1 MRSLLGILFIATLAS
16 MSAMEAASLLILCA
30 IVFVGFNKQLSHFH
44 FKVFK
49 HNLLSNA
56 LIFWFIFSGIGLGL
70 ALGVSEGGLYL
81 LGEFRWVFN
90 LFLLALLFIIIKLE
104 NKSVLFASSIYSVVC
119 AYAVAGSLLSYDLVK
134 QREVLPIEHMSISR
148 AGGLFSNPMT
158 LAHSYG
164 VFVCLFL
171 AVVLLIPRNEKT
183 AKYLNLSWMAGV
195 LGALTLFL
203 TFTRGVWISV
213 FFAVLFMLFL
223 VRRRLAGF
231 FTVGVAALFAALF
244 TFWEDFRNRVLYAF
258 HPESMDQIRINLWRA
273 NWEIFKDNPWFGLG
287 WGQNTK
293 ALPEYFAKLGITD
306 ERFIMITHAHNQP
319 LHMLAGTGILGFAGF
334 VAFNTVMFMMSWKLW
349 KMIPLAEAWHRALVL
364 AAMGAQVH
372 FWFGGLFEANF
383 EHSKM
388 RYAMSFAWGVILWL
402 YHEYISSKANKASV

>member
-1 MRSLLGILFIATLAS
+1 MSLMDLAGV
-16 MSAMEAASLLILCA
+16 LILIMVLGSFYRNKPRA
-30 IVFVGFNKQLSHFH
+30 SDFGVGG
-44 FKVFK
+44 
-49 HNLLSNA
+49 NLT
-56 LIFWFIFSGIGLGL
+56 LIYSLAAWGGL
-70 ALGVSEGGLYL
+70 ALLGLVINLGFSGGITYWV
-81 LGEFRWVFN
+81 GEFRWV
-90 LFLLALLFIIIKLE
+90 LTVVLVTWIFLKLKLDLVSIK
-104 NKSVLFASSIYSVVC
+104 FSSISFTV
-119 AYAVAGSLLSYDLVK
+119 ASLYAVVSALVSYDFVK
-134 QREVLPIEHMSISR
+134 GVRIPPLEFGSISR

-171 AVVLLIPRNEKT
+171 AVVLLIPRNQKT
-183 AKYLNLSWMAGV
+183 AKYLNLSWIAGV

-223 VRRRLAGF
+223 VRRRLALF
-231 FTVGVAALFAALF
+231 FTIGVAALFAGLF
-244 TFWEDFRNRVLYAF
+244 SFWEDFRNRVLYAF
-258 HPESMDQIRINLWRA
+258 HPESMDQIRINLWKA

-306 ERFIMITHAHNQP
+306 ERFIMITHAHNQT
-319 LHMLAGTGILGFAGF
+319 LHLLAGTGILGFLGF
-334 VAFNTVMFMMSWKLW
+334 VAFNVVFFVMSWRLW
-349 KMIPLAEAWHRALVL
+349 KLIPLSETWHRALVL

-372 FWFGGLFEANF
+372 FWFGGLFESNF

-402 YHEYISSKANKASV
+402 YHDYISSKQQRRP